1 MPHRCSRPSSP
12 VVLCEAVSAL
22 SPNIAMSLLSLI
34 AAFLLEQFHP
44 LASRKYLFAWMNGYA
59 DFFQHHFNAG
69 EHKHGKIAWAAAM
82 ALPLLLVSLA
92 FWVLMGIHP
101 ALAWIGCVLVLYL
114 TMGFR
119 RFSHYFTRIQKA
131 LRKRD
136 VHEARTVLSEWCGK
150 SCHELSEAE
159 VARVTIEQALL
170 ASHRNVFGVVTWFV
184 IFMLLGLGPVGAIL
198 YRLALFLNARWGTRS
213 SEDFGDFGEFA
224 RQACRVME
232 WLPLRLTALTFAIVG
247 DFEDTVYC
255 WRTQAQ
261 SWPDPEEGIV
271 LASGAGAL
279 GVRLGLTIVQ
289 DSAPVL
295 RPEIGMEEEAD
306 ADFMQSAIGLV
317 WRALVFWL
325 LLLLL
330 LSLASLVG

>member
-1 MPHRCSRPSSP
+1 
-12 VVLCEAVSAL
+12 
-22 SPNIAMSLLSLI
+22 MSLFSLI
-34 AAFLLEQFHP
+34 AAFLLEQVHP
-44 LASRKYLFAWMNGYA
+44 LASRKYLFIWMNRYA

-69 EHKHGKIAWAAAM
+69 EHKHGKIAWGVAM
-82 ALPLLLVSLA
+82 SLPLLSVSLVY
-92 FWVLMGIHP
+92 WLLMSMHP
-101 ALAWIGCVLVLYL
+101 LFAWIGCVLVLYL

-119 RFSHYFTRIQKA
+119 RFSHYFTDIQKA

-136 VHEARTVLSEWCGK
+136 LDGARTLLSEWTGT
-150 SCHELSEAE
+150 SCQELSAQE

-170 ASHRNVFGVVTWFV
+170 ASHRNVFGVVIWFV

-198 YRLALFLNARWGTRS
+198 YRLALFLNARWGARS
-213 SEDFGDFGEFA
+213 SEELGDFGKFA
-224 RQACRVME
+224 HQACRVME
-232 WLPLRLTALTFAIVG
+232 WMPLRLTAMTFAIVG

-255 WRTQAQ
+255 WRTQAK
-261 SWPDPEEGIV
+261 SWPDPEAGIV

-289 DSAPVL
+289 DSSPVF
-295 RPEIGMEEEAD
+295 RPEIGMDEEAD
-306 ADFMQSAIGLV
+306 VDFMQSAIGLV

-325 LLLLL
+325 VLLLL